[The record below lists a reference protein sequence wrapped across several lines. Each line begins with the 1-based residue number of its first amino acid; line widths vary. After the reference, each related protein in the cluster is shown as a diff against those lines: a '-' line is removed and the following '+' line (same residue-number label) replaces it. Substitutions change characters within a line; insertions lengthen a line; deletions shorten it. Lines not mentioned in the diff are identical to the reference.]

1 MVAILGSA
9 FGTSLTLAVMVN
21 ALYVGTVLDEMVVP
35 ILVIFTATLQVVGFA
50 FIYGEFLL
58 SFKLIV
64 EVFIG
69 TPL

>member
-58 SFKLIV
+58 IFKLIV